1 MAKRKD
7 TKIAHQVVKLWF
19 MRPLVVPKPDHGI
32 HVGKSCFKALDSG
45 AHPQKKSDSVLVRPG
60 DLNFFKF
67 PFLGSAI
74 SGNNFFTLQQCGP

>member
-1 MAKRKD
+1 MQVPLMASV
-7 TKIAHQVVKLWF
+7 I
-19 MRPLVVPKPDHGI
+19 DHGI
-32 HVGKSCFKALDSG
+32 HVGKSFLKALDSG

-74 SGNNFFTLQQCGP
+74 SWNNFFTLQQCGP